1 MLKTNSICSI
11 LFISFFSKDKDRLLI
26 SQKIHHRCFKSSK
39 YVFEYWDMKRNTRN
53 VLKVSKAATGDVLWK
68 RVFLKISQ
76 NSQENTSARA
86 YFLIKLQAS
95 GLQLYLKKKTL
106 ARVFSCEFCKIF
118 QKHLLRNSSE
128 RLFLT
133 FLTSRLALLVVRE
146 LVRVPWYQCYY
157 D

>member
-86 YFLIKLQAS
+86 YLLIKLQAS
-95 GLQLYLKKKTL
+95 GLQLYLKKKL
-106 ARVFSCEFCKIF
+106 
-118 QKHLLRNSSE
+118 
-128 RLFLT
+128 
-133 FLTSRLALLVVRE
+133 
-146 LVRVPWYQCYY
+146 
-157 D
+157 